1 MLAIMVINAER
12 WSENNLFLTLFNVS
26 NGDKHISNF
35 SFLNYQIK
43 KYIYIYILG
52 QIQVHG
58 IKLNMCIFKNGPTV

>member
-43 KYIYIYILG
+43 KYIYILG

>member
-12 WSENNLFLTLFNVS
+12 WSENNLFLKLFNVS

-35 SFLNYQIK
+35 SFLNYQIN
-43 KYIYIYILG
+43 IYIYILG